1 MTPSNHKIVHIGP
14 TSEHRA
20 LSKTQ
25 KQFNNLIQ
33 KIDAEKKR
41 LLEWQDTVPL
51 YNRKISED
59 YEVLVES
66 YNAQRIKMAH
76 LLDRAY
82 ENKLFKKTD
91 KAKIQ
96 HLISEIT
103 AELIGKHGKAEL
115 KDLHDKHSDVDFD
128 TVKQETDAIAGD
140 FLKTMMENMYGVEID
155 DDVDLSSPEK
165 VEALLQEKL
174 QELKDKESEK
184 QRQTEERRS
193 KRQKTTKQLEREARQ
208 QQEEQTISQSIREV
222 YRKLSSAVHP
232 DREQN
237 PSERERKTE
246 IMQRVNAAYAK
257 KDLLRLLELQLEA
270 EQIDQ
275 SHMNHIAED
284 RLKYIN
290 KILKEQLQ
298 ELQQEIAQIE
308 YPFKLQMNLPPYAQL
323 SPKSLMQHLAE
334 DIRAIKR
341 EISKLREELRAYQ
354 DLTALKVSLKGY
366 RIPKGPGIE
375 DLNDLFFDEFVP
387 SFRFK

>member
-1 MTPSNHKIVHIGP
+1 MTPSNRKIVHIGP

-41 LLEWQDTVPL
+41 LLEWQDAVPL

-66 YNAQRIKMAH
+66 YNTQRIKMAH

-140 FLKTMMENMYGVEID
+140 FLKTMME
-155 DDVDLSSPEK
+155 
-165 VEALLQEKL
+165 ALLQEKL

-184 QRQTEERRS
+184 QRHTEERRS

-222 YRKLSSAVHP
+222 YRKLTSVVHP

-341 EISKLREELRAYQ
+341 EISQLREELRAYQ